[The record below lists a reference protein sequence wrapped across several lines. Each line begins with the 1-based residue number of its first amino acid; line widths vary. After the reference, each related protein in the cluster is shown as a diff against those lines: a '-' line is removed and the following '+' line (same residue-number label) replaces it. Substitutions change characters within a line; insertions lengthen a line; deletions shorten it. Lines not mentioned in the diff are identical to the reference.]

1 MNKSVRACI
10 LHFSLLGCI
19 ALTLSF
25 RTDEGMYPLSAL
37 QGVDLEKAGLRI
49 PKEEIFNPGKVSLT
63 NALVRL
69 GGCTGSFVSGEG
81 LVITN
86 HHCVE
91 GAVSRVNIEYI
102 EKGFTARSKE
112 EEIPVGIPCR
122 ITMSYQDVSKEVLE
136 GVGSDTDPATRT
148 RIIGENIRRITEAD
162 KKANPDLTVEISE
175 MFTGRSYTLFRYMVL
190 QDTRLVY
197 VPPVS
202 IGQFGDE
209 TDNWVW
215 PRHNADFSI
224 VRAYVGPDGKP
235 AKYSKD
241 NKPFKPARHLQV
253 NPNGTREGDFVFI
266 MGYPGRTFRHQPF
279 DFLRYQQECILPGVS
294 NWFDWQ
300 IRTMKQLSE
309 NNAARYAKFY
319 DDIQGLSNTEKNYRG
334 KMQGLRRTNVMQEK
348 EAEDRRME
356 MLTRT
361 APEWM
366 QYDSV
371 FPVLKT
377 HYDARI
383 REFPRTFLLQRLVN
397 DVPQFYLATLLAR
410 SRRELNGLPPKEQS
424 SRNAINEA
432 VKKDIQKGYAIEDA
446 EFERLCLMELLRRMQ
461 ALNPDLR
468 PASVSALGDL
478 AAWEKNWI
486 KKTILNDT
494 AAVMAL
500 LRKSPEKLINLK
512 DPLIQLADQLL
523 DLLIQTEL
531 REKQRDDILRAQL
544 PSYIALK
551 EQLRPDGFTPDA
563 NATLR
568 LTYGNIKGYSP
579 NDGEWNEPYTT
590 LDGVFEKANTL
601 PDYKLE
607 RVYADKLRVK
617 NPPAMFRD
625 PKTGKVV
632 VAFLYNLD
640 TTGGN
645 SGSPVLDA
653 DGRLI
658 GVNFDRAW
666 TATLNDFAWSPE
678 YSRSIGVDIR
688 YCLYVMRY
696 VSDANNVLA
705 ELGVNF

>member
-1 MNKSVRACI
+1 MKKSVRALF
-10 LHFSLLGCI
+10 LHSAFLGLVT
-19 ALTLSF
+19 LTLSF
-25 RTDEGMYPLSAL
+25 RNDEGMYPLSAL

-91 GAVSRVNIEYI
+91 GAVSRVNIDYI

-162 KKANPDLTVEISE
+162 RKANPDLTVEISE

-235 AKYSKD
+235 AKYSKE

-300 IRTMKQLSE
+300 IQTMKKLSE

-334 KMQGLRRTNVMQEK
+334 KLQGLRRTNVMAEK

-356 MLTRT
+356 LLTRT

-366 QYDSV
+366 QYDSL
-371 FPVLKT
+371 FQEIKGQ
-377 HYDARI
+377 YNARI
-383 REFPRTFLLQRLVN
+383 QEFPRTFLLQRLVN
-397 DVPQFYLATLLAR
+397 DVPQFYLAVLLAR
-410 SRRELNGLPPKEQS
+410 SRRELNGLPSKEKD
-424 SRNAINEA
+424 SRNAIAEA
-432 VKKDIQKGYAIEDA
+432 VKKDIQRGYGIEDA
-446 EFERLCLMELLRRMQ
+446 EFERLCMMELLRRMQ
-461 ALNPDLR
+461 VLPADLK
-468 PASVSALGDL
+468 PAPVSALGDL
-478 AAWEKNWI
+478 AAWEKAWM

-494 AAVMAL
+494 AKVMAM
-500 LRKSPEKLINLK
+500 LRSSPEKLINLK
-512 DPLIQLADQLL
+512 DPLITLADQLL
-523 DLLIQTEL
+523 NMLIETEL

-579 NDGEWNEPYTT
+579 NDGEWNHPYTT
-590 LDGVFEKANTL
+590 LDGVFQKANTL

-617 NPPAMFRD
+617 NPPAIFRD

-705 ELGVNF
+705 ELGVTF

>member
-1 MNKSVRACI
+1 MKKSVRACI
-10 LHFSLLGCI
+10 LHLSLLGCI

-91 GAVSRVNIEYI
+91 GAVSRVNIDYI

-309 NNAARYAKFY
+309 NNATRYAKFY

-334 KMQGLRRTNVMQEK
+334 KLQGLRRTNVMQEK

-356 MLTRT
+356 LLTRT

-371 FPVLKT
+371 FSVLKT

-424 SRNAINEA
+424 SRSAITEA
-432 VKKDIQKGYAIEDA
+432 VKKDILKGYAIEDA

-468 PASVSALGDL
+468 PAPVNALGDL
-478 AAWEKNWI
+478 AVWEKNWM

-494 AAVMAL
+494 AAVMAM
-500 LRKSPEKLINLK
+500 LRKGPEKLINLK

-579 NDGEWNEPYTT
+579 NDGEWNAPYTT

>member
-1 MNKSVRACI
+1 MKKSVRALF
-10 LHFSLLGCI
+10 LHFSFLGLV

-136 GVGSDTDPATRT
+136 GIGKDTDPATRT
-148 RIIGENIRRITEAD
+148 RLIGENIRRITEAD

-241 NKPFKPARHLQV
+241 NKPFKPSRHLQV

-266 MGYPGRTFRHQPF
+266 MGYPGRTFRHQPY

-300 IRTMKQLSE
+300 IQTMKKLSE

-334 KMQGLRRTNVMQEK
+334 KLQGLRRTNVMTEK
-348 EAEDRRME
+348 AAEDGRMDL
-356 MLTRT
+356 LTRT

-366 QYDSV
+366 QYDSLFAV
-371 FPVLKT
+371 IKGQ
-377 HYDARI
+377 YNARI
-383 REFPRTFLLQRLVN
+383 QEFPRTFLLQRLVN

-410 SRRELNGLPPKEQS
+410 SRRELKGLPPQEKD
-424 SRNAINEA
+424 SRSAIVES
-432 VKKDIQKGYAIEDA
+432 VKKDIARGYAIEDA
-446 EFERLCLMELLRRMQ
+446 EFEKLCLMELLHRMQ
-461 ALNPDLR
+461 GLSPDLR
-468 PASVSALGDL
+468 PAPVSALGDL
-478 AAWEKNWI
+478 AAWEKAWM

-494 AAVMAL
+494 AKVMAL

-512 DPLIQLADQLL
+512 DPLITLADQLL
-523 DLLIQTEL
+523 DLFIATEL

-568 LTYGNIKGYSP
+568 LTYGHIKGYSP
-579 NDGEWNEPYTT
+579 NDGEWNAPYTT
-590 LDGVFEKANTL
+590 LDGVFQKANTL

-607 RVYADKLRVK
+607 REYADKLRVK

-688 YCLYVMRY
+688 YCVYVMRY
-696 VSDANNVLA
+696 VSNANNVLE

>member
-1 MNKSVRACI
+1 MKKSVRAI
-10 LHFSLLGCI
+10 FLHSAFLGLVT
-19 ALTLSF
+19 LTLSF
-25 RTDEGMYPLSAL
+25 RNDEGMYPLSAL

-91 GAVSRVNIEYI
+91 GAVSRVNIDYI

-162 KKANPDLTVEISE
+162 RKANPDLTVEISE

-300 IRTMKQLSE
+300 IQTMKKLSE

-334 KMQGLRRTNVMQEK
+334 KLQGLRRTNVMAEK

-356 MLTRT
+356 LLTRT

-366 QYDSV
+366 QYDSL
-371 FPVLKT
+371 FQEIKGQ
-377 HYDARI
+377 YNARI
-383 REFPRTFLLQRLVN
+383 QEFPRTFLLQRLVN
-397 DVPQFYLATLLAR
+397 DVPQFYLAVLLAR
-410 SRRELNGLPPKEQS
+410 SRRELNGLPSKEKD
-424 SRNAINEA
+424 SRNAIAEA
-432 VKKDIQKGYAIEDA
+432 VKKDIQRGYGIEDA
-446 EFERLCLMELLRRMQ
+446 EFERLCMMELLRRMQ
-461 ALNPDLR
+461 VLPADLK
-468 PASVSALGDL
+468 PAPVSALGDL
-478 AAWEKNWI
+478 AAWEKAWM

-494 AAVMAL
+494 AKVMAM
-500 LRKSPEKLINLK
+500 LRSSPEKLINLK
-512 DPLIQLADQLL
+512 DPLITLADQLL
-523 DLLIQTEL
+523 NMLIETEL

-579 NDGEWNEPYTT
+579 NDGEWNHPYTT
-590 LDGVFEKANTL
+590 LDGVFQKANTL

-617 NPPAMFRD
+617 NPPAIFRD

-705 ELGVNF
+705 ELGVTF